1 MKTFFVLLGISCV
14 VASAVLIMLTRDG
27 IAIRSAPIIAPSP
40 QGEEYKNVAKSIVNR
55 LFPDFQMSNYV
66 VIGSPAD
73 LQMGPKIINELKIR
87 FEEQFKKNVTLLS
100 DDGNLTPESIA
111 KCQQPCWILTSE
123 IHSNELSVQNK
134 LPQILDKMENT
145 NHFHITFIPFSSVP
159 TPSDACIAEKRLSLQ
174 CLIPLSIHEVSK
186 KFKDPAIS
194 YFFMR
199 KYQDRDYFLFLQKG
213 ELSKNSTSGN

>member
-1 MKTFFVLLGISCV
+1 M
-14 VASAVLIMLTRDG
+14 ASAVLIMLTRDG

-40 QGEEYKNVAKSIVNR
+40 QGVDYKNVAKSIVNR

-73 LQMGPKIINELKIR
+73 LKMGPQIINDLKIN
-87 FEEQFKKNVTLLS
+87 FEEQIQKKVTLLA
-100 DDGNLTPESIA
+100 DDGYLTPETIA
-111 KCQQPCWILTSE
+111 KCPQPCWILTSE
-123 IHSNELSVQNK
+123 IHANELSGLNI

-145 NHFHITFIPFSSVP
+145 NHFHITLIPFSSVP
-159 TPSDACIAEKRLSLQ
+159 TPSEACIAEKRLSLQ

-186 KFKDPAIS
+186 KFKDSAIS

-199 KYQDRDYFLFLQKG
+199 KYQDRDYFLFLQTG
-213 ELSKNSTSGN
+213 EGSKK